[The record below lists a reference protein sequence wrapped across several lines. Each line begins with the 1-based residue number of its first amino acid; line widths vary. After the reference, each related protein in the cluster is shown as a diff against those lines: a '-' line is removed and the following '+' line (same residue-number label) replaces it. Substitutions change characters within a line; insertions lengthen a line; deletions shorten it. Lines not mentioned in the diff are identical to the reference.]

1 VAVKPWVVQ
10 AEVTVRGVNVIA
22 GTVVSLDIGGELAT
36 EYGGIG
42 NLAPLPADQSGDDAD
57 HSGLSN

>member
-1 VAVKPWVVQ
+1 MAVKPWVVQ
-10 AEVTVRGVNVIA
+10 TEVTVRGVNVIA
-22 GTVVSLDIGGELAT
+22 GTVVSLDIGGELAA
-36 EYGGIG
+36 EYGIG